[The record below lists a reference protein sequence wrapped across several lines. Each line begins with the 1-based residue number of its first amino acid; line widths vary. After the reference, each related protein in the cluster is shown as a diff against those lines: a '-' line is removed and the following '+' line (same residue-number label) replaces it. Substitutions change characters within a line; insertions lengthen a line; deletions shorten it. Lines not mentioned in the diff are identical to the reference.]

1 MLFELGIMALIV
13 GGYGLALALLEV
25 AANWLE
31 RRNKR

>member
-1 MLFELGIMALIV
+1 MLFELGIMALVV

-31 RRNKR
+31 RRKR